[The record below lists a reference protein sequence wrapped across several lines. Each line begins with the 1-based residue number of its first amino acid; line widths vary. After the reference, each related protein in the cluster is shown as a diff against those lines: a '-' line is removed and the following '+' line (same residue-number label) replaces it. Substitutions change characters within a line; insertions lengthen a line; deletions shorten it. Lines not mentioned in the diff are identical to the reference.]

1 MENSDESDIENECPI
16 CFEDIVYFVP
26 CKNNHR
32 ICNACYTKLHKECP
46 WEQVSCPLCRI
57 KISPKSS
64 WKNTIKIILEEIEVN
79 PKNKQTYLNQFHT
92 AYSIMECTQVEL
104 NIKVIRSLRDIIY
117 NLIENDILDV
127 EIIHEAVLCNVPI
140 FIIDAC
146 INKYKLEY
154 EDMNPII
161 IDAIIGGVRTNIILY
176 LLEKYDF
183 ISFNYLFVADFLER
197 KSILEIAIESN
208 SSNEILDKIIEINP
222 DSVMFKGYDYIPMYK
237 LARNYGYEKK
247 IVKKLKKLYFKKYKK
262 ELFEKR
268 MNYMKYKLNKLF
280 PIIKNI

>member
-1 MENSDESDIENECPI
+1 MDNSDESDIENECPI
-16 CFEDIVYFVP
+16 CFEDIIYFVP

-46 WEQVSCPLCRI
+46 WEKVSCPLCRI

-64 WKNTIKIILEEIEVN
+64 WKNTIKIILEEIEVSS
-79 PKNKQTYLNQFHT
+79 KNKQTFLNQFNT
-92 AYSIMECTQVEL
+92 AYSIMECSNINF

-117 NLIENDILDV
+117 NLIEVEILDIN
-127 EIIHEAVLCNVPI
+127 IIHNAILFNIPI

-146 INKYKLEY
+146 INKYNLQY

-183 ISFNYLFVADFLER
+183 ISYNYLFVADFLER

-208 SSNEILDKIIEINP
+208 SSTEIINKIIELNP
-222 DSVMFKGYDYIPMYK
+222 DSVMFKGEDYIPMYK
-237 LARNYGYEKK
+237 LAKSYGYEKK
-247 IVKKLKKLYFKKYKK
+247 IIKKLKKLYFKKYKK
-262 ELFEKR
+262 DLYEKR
-268 MNYMKYKLNKLF
+268 MNYMKFKLNKLF